1 MLTVGADYALA
12 RKTTWIF
19 AGGGVDFRTVVVTR
33 TAVYAFPRAEAE
45 ALEALLAGPAT
56 IAKKLDAELVRRA
69 EAVDIRVAEPLSS
82 FRRILVYRGWFRRSV
97 VLSKK
102 AKGFDARPASIHPT
116 KDEMPAFV
124 ELLRELPQVEL
135 K

>member
-1 MLTVGADYALA
+1 MLTIGADYALA

-19 AGGGVDFRTVVVTR
+19 AGGGVDFRTVVATR
-33 TAVYAFPRAEAE
+33 TAVYAFPRTEAE
-45 ALEALLAGPAT
+45 AIEALLAAPET
-56 IAKKLDAELVRRA
+56 TAKKLDAELVRRS
-69 EAVDIRVAEPLSS
+69 EAADIRVVEPLAV

-102 AKGFDARPASIHPT
+102 ATGFDARPASIHPT
-116 KDEMPAFV
+116 KAEMPAFV
-124 ELLRELPQVEL
+124 TLLQALPQVEL